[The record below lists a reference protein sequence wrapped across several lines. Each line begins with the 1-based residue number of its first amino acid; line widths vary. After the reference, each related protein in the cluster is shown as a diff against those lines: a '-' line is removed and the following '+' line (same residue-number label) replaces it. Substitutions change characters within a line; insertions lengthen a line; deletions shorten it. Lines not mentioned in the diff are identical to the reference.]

1 VDQIGEQIRKDR
13 GVPDTPQFKRTHM
26 SRNGSTAVLA
36 LASDKVN
43 SLDREVLLEI
53 STFVEYCEQED
64 GIGALVLTGEGS
76 VFSAGLNVTEVLSND
91 KAYTD
96 DLLDALNDALV
107 RLFRCPKP
115 TVAAING
122 AAIAGGCILA
132 SACDK
137 RIIAEEAR
145 IGVTELRVGV
155 SFPIVAIELLKHACG
170 SNAEQLILNAE
181 LLDADGA
188 CRSGLAHESLPRFEL
203 PAAAISAAEQLASLD
218 ARAYALAKASIRRH
232 ALSSMEDDGSHVL
245 DPQVREHWKDDH
257 TRANLEKLLKP
268 KS

>member
-1 VDQIGEQIRKDR
+1 
-13 GVPDTPQFKRTHM
+13 M
-26 SRNGSTAVLA
+26 A

-43 SLDREVLLEI
+43 SLDREVLGEI
-53 STFVEYCEQED
+53 SAFVEYCEQEN

-76 VFSAGLNVTEVLSND
+76 VFSAGLNVTEVLKND
-91 KAYTD
+91 LGYTD
-96 DLLDALNDALV
+96 DLLHALNDALV

-155 SFPIVAIELLKHACG
+155 SFPIVAIELLHHACG
-170 SNAEQLILNAE
+170 SQAEQLILNAE
-181 LLDADGA
+181 LLDAEGA
-188 CRSGLAHESLPRFEL
+188 CRSGLAHQSLPRFEL
-203 PAAAISAAEQLASLD
+203 QAAAIAAAEQLASLD
-218 ARAYALAKASIRRH
+218 AAAYALAKASTRRA
-232 ALSSMEDDGSHVL
+232 ALSAMADDGARAIDSR
-245 DPQVREHWKDDH
+245 VRDHWKDDA

-268 KS
+268 KA

>member
-1 VDQIGEQIRKDR
+1 MT
-13 GVPDTPQFKRTHM
+13 DTPQFKRTNM
-26 SRNGSTAVLA
+26 SRSGSTATLA

-53 STFVEYCEQED
+53 SSFVEYCEQEN

-91 KAYTD
+91 RAYTD
-96 DLLDALNDALV
+96 DLLDALHDALV

-122 AAIAGGCILA
+122 AAIAGGCLLA
-132 SACDK
+132 AACDK

-155 SFPIVAIELLKHACG
+155 SFPVVAIELLKHACG
-170 SNAEQLILNAE
+170 SDAEQLIFDAE
-181 LLDADGA
+181 LLDAEAA
-188 CRSGLAHESLPRFEL
+188 CRSGLAHETFPRFEL
-203 PAAAISAAEQLASLD
+203 SAAAIAAAEKLASLD
-218 ARAYALAKASIRRH
+218 ASAYALAKASLRRQ
-232 ALSSMEDDGSHVL
+232 ALASMEDDGSTVL
-245 DPQVREHWKDDH
+245 DAQVREHWKDDH

-268 KS
+268 RS

>member
-1 VDQIGEQIRKDR
+1 
-13 GVPDTPQFKRTHM
+13 
-26 SRNGSTAVLA
+26 VLA

-43 SLDREVLLEI
+43 SLDREVLGEI
-53 STFVEYCEQED
+53 SAFVEYCEQEN

-76 VFSAGLNVTEVLSND
+76 VFSAGLNVTEVLKND
-91 KAYTD
+91 LGYTD
-96 DLLDALNDALV
+96 DLLHALNDALV

-155 SFPIVAIELLKHACG
+155 SFPIVAIELLHHACG
-170 SNAEQLILNAE
+170 SQAEQLILNAE
-181 LLDADGA
+181 LLDAEGA
-188 CRSGLAHESLPRFEL
+188 CRSGLAHQSLPRFEL
-203 PAAAISAAEQLASLD
+203 QAAAIAAAEQLASLD
-218 ARAYALAKASIRRH
+218 AAAYALAKASTRRA
-232 ALSSMEDDGSHVL
+232 ALSAMADDGARAIDSR
-245 DPQVREHWKDDH
+245 VRDHWKDDA

-268 KS
+268 KA

>member
-1 VDQIGEQIRKDR
+1 MT
-13 GVPDTPQFKRTHM
+13 DTPQFTRTNM
-26 SRNGSTAVLA
+26 SRSGSTAVLA

-43 SLDREVLLEI
+43 SLDREVLGEI
-53 STFVEYCEQED
+53 SAFVEYCEQEN

-76 VFSAGLNVTEVLSND
+76 VFSAGLNVTEVLKND
-91 KAYTD
+91 LGYTD
-96 DLLDALNDALV
+96 DLLHALNDALV

-155 SFPIVAIELLKHACG
+155 SFPIVAIELLHHACG
-170 SNAEQLILNAE
+170 SQAEQLILNAE
-181 LLDADGA
+181 LLDAEGA
-188 CRSGLAHESLPRFEL
+188 CRSGLAHQSLPRFEL
-203 PAAAISAAEQLASLD
+203 QAAAIAAAEQLASLD
-218 ARAYALAKASIRRH
+218 AAAYALAKASTRRA
-232 ALSSMEDDGSHVL
+232 ALSAMEDDGARAIDSR
-245 DPQVREHWKDDH
+245 VRDHWKDDA

-268 KS
+268 KA